1 MWIQQV
7 NLTVNTD
14 NEVMNTAEGE
24 DQAVTNELLALVMV
38 KIAKKKPEPVE

>member
-1 MWIQQV
+1 
-7 NLTVNTD
+7 
-14 NEVMNTAEGE
+14 MNTAEGE